1 MNSQLSER
9 IFFITFR
16 LHKSR
21 RMIPVSG
28 GLEFPGSCPFHKS
41 TSICLVHPDIGIH
54 EVTSRLPEC
63 LYCCLDR
70 LRLVPVITVDNTD
83 NVSGGIAD
91 TFVHGIVD
99 PAVRFAEDMIAD
111 PARLEPGT
119 VGFCDFHGPVPAGA
133 VYDPVFDVR
142 IGLGQ
147 YRLYRMCQCLLTVI
161 GHRDNADQW
170 LLFLFLTGIPGNG

>member
-1 MNSQLSER
+1 
-9 IFFITFR
+9 
-16 LHKSR
+16 
-21 RMIPVSG
+21 MIPVSR
-28 GLEFPGSCPFHKS
+28 GLELSGPCSLDKG
-41 TSICLVHPDIGIH
+41 TAVCLMHSYIGIH
-54 EVTSRLPEC
+54 EITACLPER
-63 LYCCLDR
+63 LYCCLHC
-70 LRLVPVITVDNTD
+70 LRFIPVIAVDDTD
-83 NVSGGIAD
+83 DVTGGIAD